1 MSKDDVKKEKDES
14 QGRRHFI
21 RNGLAAA
28 AGLTYGFTV
37 IKDAVAQTYKVQPKV
52 QPETL
57 KVQPGGLKTQ
67 PRIPENFTPSLQR
80 KRQLAEQIAP
90 TLENIL
96 NDAGVKLSP
105 KELSG
110 LKQGLVERGTIR
122 IPAAGSRADHTVSV
136 TGTVNYD

>member
-1 MSKDDVKKEKDES
+1 MAKDEIKTEEGTW
-14 QGRRHFI
+14 GRRHFI

-37 IKDAVAQTYKVQPKV
+37 IKEAMGQTYKVQPKV

-57 KVQPGGLKTQ
+57 KVQPEGLKTQ

-105 KELSG
+105 EKLQGIKEG
-110 LKQGLVERGTIR
+110 LMERGTIK
-122 IPAAGSRADHTVSV
+122 IPGPGGRADYSVNVTANCTV
-136 TGTVNYD
+136 D